1 MLKSLVTLTAFSV
14 ITALSGCASLPS
26 AGTIS
31 QSEINS
37 LISGLNCDEVIELKS
52 DLFSDDDMYG
62 FDCRFNER
70 ETVMFRQ
77 YKSEN
82 SVGKVIEDWIPLIS
96 DTNKLVWNTK
106 WFAIGNPKDLV
117 AFDVYKSQES
127 NTKIPDVIVKN
138 KSDSWMQDCGAYVV
152 TATISELE
160 KNPNASK
167 LLSDYEK
174 MVPGLSEWISS
185 SSVLKGPEMQKAI
198 NVGDYSKVVSIL
210 SNDSSGLKSLCESQK
225 DYWK

>member
-1 MLKSLVTLTAFSV
+1 MLKSLLTLTALSV
-14 ITALSGCASLPS
+14 ITALSGCASISP
-26 AGTIS
+26 AGEIS

-37 LISGLNCDEVIELKS
+37 LISGLHCDEIIELNS

-62 FDCRFNER
+62 FDCRFSDR

-77 YKSEN
+77 YKAEN
-82 SVGKVIEDWIPLIS
+82 SIGKVIEDWIPLIS

-117 AFDVYKSQES
+117 AFDVHKSQES
-127 NTKIPDVIVKN
+127 NKKIPNVIEKN
-138 KSDSWMQDCGAYVV
+138 KSDYWMQDCGAYVV

-160 KNPNASK
+160 ESPNASK
-167 LLSDYEK
+167 LLADYEK
-174 MVPGLSEWISS
+174 MVPGLTEWISS
-185 SSVLKGPEMQKAI
+185 SSVLKGSEMQQAI
-198 NVGDYSKVVSIL
+198 HMGDYSKVISIL

-225 DYWK
+225 DYWQ